1 MKISLF
7 AACFFMALS
16 CSSTKVNKSSNTMPS
31 CLSEKTEAMKADPSQ
46 GEPLSI
52 SQYSYKGKTVY
63 YMVSACCD
71 KYNIVYDSECNVL
84 GYPDGGYTG
93 KGDGKMVDFFKEAT
107 GKKIVWEKKIQ
118 Q

>member
-31 CLSEKTEAMKADPSQ
+31 CLSEKTETMKAYPSQ

-63 YMVSACCD
+63 YMVRPVAINIILFMTANVMSSAILMED
-71 KYNIVYDSECNVL
+71 IQE
-84 GYPDGGYTG
+84 
-93 KGDGKMVDFFKEAT
+93 KEM
-107 GKKIVWEKKIQ
+107 EKWWIFLRKQ
-118 Q
+118 PERK